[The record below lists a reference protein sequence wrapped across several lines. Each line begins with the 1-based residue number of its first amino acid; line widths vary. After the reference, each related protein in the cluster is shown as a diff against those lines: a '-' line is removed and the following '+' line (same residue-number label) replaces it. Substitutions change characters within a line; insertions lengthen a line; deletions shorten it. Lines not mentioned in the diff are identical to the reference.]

1 MFSVSTK
8 GMLPATI
15 GNNTCHA
22 SIYFYNSGIME
33 YNEAVNALSALAHD
47 SRLAAYRLLVEAGDD
62 GLAVGEIGERL
73 KLRGATL
80 TNHLNVLRHAGL
92 VLDVREGR
100 SIRCRADYA
109 RMNAL
114 LAFLTEN
121 CCDGNVASCSPLCAP
136 NRRKRS

>member
-1 MFSVSTK
+1 MKSQDV
-8 GMLPATI
+8 
-15 GNNTCHA
+15 
-22 SIYFYNSGIME
+22 
-33 YNEAVNALSALAHD
+33 VNALSALAHD
-47 SRLAAYRLLVEAGDD
+47 SRLAAYRLLVQAGDE

-73 KLRGATL
+73 KLPGATL

-92 VLDVREGR
+92 VRDVREGR

-121 CCDGNVASCSPLCAP
+121 CCGSDAADCAP
-136 NRRKRS
+136 ACAPQRRKRS

>member
-1 MFSVSTK
+1 MK
-8 GMLPATI
+8 
-15 GNNTCHA
+15 TC
-22 SIYFYNSGIME
+22 
-33 YNEAVNALSALAHD
+33 EAVSALSALAQD
-47 SRLAAYRLLVEAGDD
+47 SRLAAYRLLVQAGDE

-73 KLRGATL
+73 KLPGATL

-92 VLDVREGR
+92 VRDVREGR

-121 CCDGNVASCSPLCAP
+121 CCGDAAAGAPACAP
-136 NRRKRS
+136 TQRRKAP